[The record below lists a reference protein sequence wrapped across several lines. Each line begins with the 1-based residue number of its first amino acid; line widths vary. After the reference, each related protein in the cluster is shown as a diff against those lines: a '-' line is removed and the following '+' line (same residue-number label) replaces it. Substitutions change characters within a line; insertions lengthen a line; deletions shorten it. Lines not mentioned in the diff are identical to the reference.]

1 MVAHGTLT
9 GCTLTDS
16 EDLAE
21 RATEG
26 FVRVTQALPQ
36 LGLTPFQEEL
46 VRRALG
52 YELMRLEEGWIDEWI
67 ADLAAE
73 VAGSP

>member
-1 MVAHGTLT
+1 MASDPAEAG
-9 GCTLTDS
+9 
-16 EDLAE
+16 EEQDLVT
-21 RATEG
+21 RATDG
-26 FVRVTQALPQ
+26 FVRVTQALPG
-36 LGLTPFQEEL
+36 LGLTKFQEEL